1 MKLKL
6 FLESIAKDMP
16 DFDWIKEDLM
26 KELESLKKMSE
37 RDRTGVASSK
47 VTKIHMKLNKDGN
60 NFVIKELI
68 GRNAT
73 YNETTKKIAISK
85 KMFDDIRDALSEVN
99 KEELE
104 TTVNRLI
111 QALTHEYTH
120 LLQQKSRKEK
130 GNDFDFNTKG
140 LNQISTKGLDGVSV
154 ERLKG
159 LITLYNDQNY
169 LSDTQE
175 VGAFA
180 VQIAKAVKQSGKS
193 INDYLAD
200 VLNIEGLGKGKVV
213 RDYKAL
219 MDRKLPNAIVNDED
233 PDELIMRNKMKKAI
247 GDGKTYKR
255 FLRKVYQAYQDLK

>member
-6 FLESIAKDMP
+6 FLESIAKDIP
-16 DFDWIKEDLM
+16 DFDWIKEDLI
-26 KELESLKKMSE
+26 KDLQSIEKMPT
-37 RDRTGVASSK
+37 RDRSGVASSK

-60 NFVIKELI
+60 NFVIKELS

-73 YNETTKKIAISK
+73 YSEISKKITVSK
-85 KMFDDIRDALSEVN
+85 KMFDEIKDALTEVN
-99 KEELE
+99 KEKLE
-104 TTVNRLI
+104 VTANRLI
-111 QALTHEYTH
+111 QAIIHEYTH
-120 LLQQKSRKEK
+120 LLQQKTRKYE
-130 GNDFDFNTKG
+130 GRDYDFNTKG
-140 LNQISTKGLDGVSV
+140 YNEISTKGLNGISGA
-154 ERLKG
+154 RLKG

-193 INDYLAD
+193 INDYLSD
-200 VLNIEGLGKGKVV
+200 VLKIEGLGKGKVV

-219 MDRKLPNAIVNDED
+219 MDRDLPNAITNDED
-233 PDELIMRNKMKKAI
+233 PDELIMRNKMKKAV